1 MIGYGAIFL
10 ALIMT
15 CIACFSYF
23 NSHMACLTKPTSKNK
38 GGRTPY
44 YLSASLVLVAAL
56 YLLYIILAN
65 QFQFMYVA
73 GYSSRDLPL
82 VYKLSVFWAGQEGSF
97 MLWLVFH
104 IFFGIILNRKA
115 APGVMAV
122 YSALQAML
130 LFILLAKSPFMML
143 SQPRVEGFGL
153 NPLLQD
159 PWMVIHPPIL
169 FLGYASLAVP
179 FAYAMDGLMSRKH
192 KEWLSEAL
200 PWTLFAWGMLGAGIF
215 IGGYWAYKVLGWGGY
230 WAWDPVENSSL
241 VPWLIAGMLVHTII
255 LAKIKSAGISLTYFS
270 AIFSFVSVLYGTF
283 LTRSGILSNF
293 STHSFSDEGI
303 GSILAGFVLIT
314 LCVSL
319 VLFIV
324 RLPDLPKG
332 EITSKL
338 LCRESLILATT
349 LVLGILAVVV
359 FIGMSTPLIT
369 MLLGNPQSVQN
380 SFYNTVA
387 LPLAGCLSMLLM
399 IMPLLHCNKMRAWP
413 VFAVAAGAIILPLA
427 YDLRQL
433 FILLAV
439 CFASGAILSNLWMGY
454 RKNISLAAAITH
466 IGLAILVIGIII
478 SSAGS
483 RALTMNF
490 EKQQK
495 EEVFG
500 YNLTYLG
507 QERGEDGL
515 GIYQFFEAENQK
527 EKAVLKP
534 YTKLNK
540 DGSPAAREPGIYRSL
555 TADLY
560 IAPSTESDKAE
571 FQEITLHKGESTS
584 IGGLRITF
592 VKLSMNGMG
601 SSDIS
606 VEASLEV
613 VKDGKTEQI
622 SPELSYRGGH
632 ISGQPVNAFGDG
644 EFMLYSISP
653 GEQAATFAYKNSASS
668 GKNEKIEAEI
678 SKKPLINLVW
688 LGAFLITAG
697 TILAALKRA
706 AR

>member
-1 MIGYGAIFL
+1 MIGYSAIFL

-23 NSHMACLTKPTSKNK
+23 NSHMACITKPSSKNK
-38 GGRTPY
+38 GRRTPY
-44 YLSASLVLVAAL
+44 YLAAALVLVAAL
-56 YLLYIILAN
+56 YLLYIILAD
-65 QFQFMYVA
+65 QFEFMYVA

-104 IFFGIILNRKA
+104 TFFGMLLSRKA
-115 APGVMAV
+115 TPGVMAV
-122 YSALQAML
+122 YSALQVML
-130 LFILLAKSPFMML
+130 LIILLAKSPFMML
-143 SQPRVEGFGL
+143 SQPRAEGFGL

-179 FAYAMDGLMSRKH
+179 FAYAMNGLMSRKH
-192 KEWLSEAL
+192 SEWLSKAL
-200 PWTLFAWGMLGAGIF
+200 SWTLFAWAMLGAGIF
-215 IGGYWAYKVLGWGGY
+215 IGAYWSYKVLGWGGY

-255 LAKIKSAGISLTYFS
+255 LAKIKPAGIGLTYFS

-293 STHSFSDEGI
+293 STHSFLDEGT

-314 LCVSL
+314 LCASL
-319 VLFIV
+319 ILFIV

-332 EITSKL
+332 ELASKL
-338 LCRESLILATT
+338 FCRESLFLATT

-369 MLLGNPQSVQN
+369 MLIGNPQSVQS

-387 LPLAGCLSMLLM
+387 LPLAGCISMLLM
-399 IMPLLHCNKMRAWP
+399 VMPLLSCNKTKVWFI
-413 VFAVAAGAIILPLA
+413 FAVAAGAITLPLA
-427 YDLRQL
+427 YDLKQT
-433 FILLAV
+433 FVLLAV
-439 CFASGAILSNLWMGY
+439 CFAAGAILSNLWLGY
-454 RKNISLAAAITH
+454 KKNISSAAAITH
-466 IGLAILVIGIII
+466 TGLAIMIIGIII

-483 RALTMNF
+483 RSLTMNF
-490 EKQQK
+490 EKEQK
-495 EEVFG
+495 KEVFG

-507 QERGEDGL
+507 QEKAEEGH
-515 GIYQFFEAENQK
+515 GIYQLFEAENQK

-540 DGSPAAREPGIYRSL
+540 DDSPAAREPGIYRSL

-560 IAPSTESDKAE
+560 IAPSTENGQAE
-571 FQEITLHKGESTS
+571 IEDITLHKGESAS

-592 VKLSMNGMG
+592 VKLSMSGMG
-601 SSDIS
+601 SSDVR

-613 VKDGKTEQI
+613 VKDGKKEEI

-632 ISGQPVNAFGDG
+632 ISGQPVTAFG
-644 EFMLYSISP
+644 EEKFMLYSISP
-653 GEQAATFAYKNSASS
+653 GEEAATFAYQNRASS
-668 GKNEKIEAEI
+668 NKNEKIAAEI
-678 SKKPLINLVW
+678 SQKPLINLVW
-688 LGAFLITAG
+688 LGACLITAG
-697 TILAALKRA
+697 TILASLKRA